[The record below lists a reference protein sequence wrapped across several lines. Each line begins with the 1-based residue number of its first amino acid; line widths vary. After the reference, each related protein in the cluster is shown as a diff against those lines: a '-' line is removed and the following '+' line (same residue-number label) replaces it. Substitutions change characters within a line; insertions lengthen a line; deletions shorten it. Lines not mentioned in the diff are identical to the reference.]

1 MARPNYFTKNGTNS
15 VKSMSFYRMSDAPPD
30 WAQEDASQP
39 DYIANKELAEQLR
52 PIYVDGE
59 LMLDSTHESGGL
71 NLVSGKNVT
80 LTPDGN
86 SIIISAKS
94 SGGEGGGSCD
104 CPEIIEGAGIDITTD
119 EVKGQKV
126 ISLEPGS
133 ITDEYIG
140 SISMSKLVQSED
152 EILILNGGKANGYN

>member
-1 MARPNYFTKNGTNS
+1 
-15 VKSMSFYRMSDAPPD
+15 
-30 WAQEDASQP
+30 
-39 DYIANKELAEQLR
+39 
-52 PIYVDGE
+52 
-59 LMLDSTHESGGL
+59 MLDSTHESGGL

-119 EVKGQKV
+119 EVRGQKV